1 MNITSERF
9 FITGATGFVGSC
21 LTRKLVEL
29 GCDVHVLVRRGSNQW
44 RLSGM
49 ADRLSVHTGDLN
61 DAEGLRTLIS
71 GVEPTVIYHLAVH
84 GAYPHQTDADQIIL
98 TDVFGTWNLLK
109 ACAEVDYKLFVNTGS
124 SSEYGSKQS
133 AMRETDL
140 LEPNS
145 YYAVAKSAQTMVC
158 AHMARNDRRP
168 INTFRLFS
176 VYGPYEEPTRLV
188 SNVIRR
194 CLEGKTLDMVSPST
208 ARDFIHVDDVVEAY
222 LQIGQLSL
230 QCGETFNIGT
240 GVQSTVREVVNAAL
254 KATGARPRVNWGS
267 MPARSWDSE
276 TWLADI
282 TRVRRTLKWSPKIGL
297 AEGILKTAD
306 WFRAR
311 LREPADLDELA
322 TLAGRSR

>member
-1 MNITSERF
+1 
-9 FITGATGFVGSC
+9 
-21 LTRKLVEL
+21 
-29 GCDVHVLVRRGSNQW
+29 
-44 RLSGM
+44 
-49 ADRLSVHTGDLN
+49 
-61 DAEGLRTLIS
+61 
-71 GVEPTVIYHLAVH
+71 
-84 GAYPHQTDADQIIL
+84 
-98 TDVFGTWNLLK
+98 
-109 ACAEVDYKLFVNTGS
+109 
-124 SSEYGSKQS
+124 
-133 AMRETDL
+133 
-140 LEPNS
+140 
-145 YYAVAKSAQTMVC
+145 
-158 AHMARNDRRP
+158 
-168 INTFRLFS
+168 
-176 VYGPYEEPTRLV
+176 V

>member
-21 LTRKLVEL
+21 LARKLVEL
-29 GCDVHVLVRRGSNQW
+29 GCDVHVLVRRSSNHW
-44 RLSGM
+44 RLSGLK
-49 ADRLSVHTGDLN
+49 DRLHVHTGDLN
-61 DAEGLRTLIS
+61 DAEGLRVLIS
-71 GVEPTVIYHLAVH
+71 GIEPTVIYHLAVH
-84 GAYPHQTDADQIIL
+84 GAYPNQTDADQIIL

-124 SSEYGSKQS
+124 SSEYGAKQS

-158 AHMARNDRRP
+158 AHMARSDRRP

-194 CLEGKTLDMVSPST
+194 CLEGKTLDMVSPGT

-267 MPARSWDSE
+267 MPARAWDTE

-306 WFRAR
+306 WFRDQ
-311 LREPADLDELA
+311 LTQPADFDETA
-322 TLAGRSR
+322 ILAGR